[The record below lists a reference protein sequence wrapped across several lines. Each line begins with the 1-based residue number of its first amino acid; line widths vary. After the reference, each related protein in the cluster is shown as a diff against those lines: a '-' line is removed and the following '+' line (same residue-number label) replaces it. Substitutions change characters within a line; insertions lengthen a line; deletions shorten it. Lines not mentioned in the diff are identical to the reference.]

1 LIQLQGFRQI
11 YRPALGKDKTTTTAA
26 RWWIIRFVALAL
38 NLSRSKLQNAVSLN
52 LPHVKRLQ
60 KLWIT
65 SSETFCLFLKGKRTL
80 RPQTTNHPF
89 QHPSKQYR
97 SMSYAPRIAPVTG
110 IAVRK
115 VEAVIELLESG
126 ATIPFIARYR
136 KEATGEL
143 DEVAIADIQDA
154 WKKMLELDKRR
165 EVILQSIEEQGKM
178 TPELKR
184 AIEQA
189 VTMTELEDLYLPY
202 RPKRKTRATIAIDK
216 GLEPLAKRIFAQR
229 DQTVASI
236 AEAYLTDQVPNVEE
250 ALQGAR
256 DIIAEWI
263 SEDVKARDKIR
274 RHFDRT
280 AVIASR
286 LVKGKEEEGKKYLDY
301 FDWSEPLA
309 KCPSHRLLA
318 MRRGEE
324 EGFLRVSIAPEE
336 ERAVGDLEAMFV
348 QSYGESSAQVR
359 TAVKDSYKRLLQPG
373 IETEFRNISKEKA
386 DTEAIRVFAENLRQ
400 LLLSAPLGEQ
410 KVMGIDPGFRTGCKV
425 VCLDASG
432 NLLYNTAIYPHEPQR
447 KVFESQSEIEHLV
460 EKYQIEAIS
469 VGNGTAG
476 RETMDFLRKIKFE
489 RPVEIFQVNE
499 AGASI
504 YSASEAAREEF
515 PSEDITVRGAVSIGR
530 RLMDPLAELVK
541 IDPKSIGVGQYQHD
555 VNQNQLKD
563 GLDRTVESCVNAV
576 GINLN
581 TASKHLLTYVSGL
594 GPVLAQ
600 NIVHYRAE
608 NGAFQKRSDLKK
620 VPRLG
625 DKAFEQCAGF
635 LRIREAKNPLDNT
648 AVHPERYALV
658 EEMAHDLGCKVADLV
673 HDKHQRAKI
682 DLKKYVRSDVGLPT
696 LQDILKE
703 IEKPGLDPRG
713 NAKAFEFANVHS
725 LDDLHEGMVLPGI
738 VTNITNFGAFVD
750 IGVKDSGLVHV
761 SQLADKFV
769 RNPMEVVSL
778 GQQVMVRVVEVDYAR
793 KRVALSMKGL

>member
-1 LIQLQGFRQI
+1 M
-11 YRPALGKDKTTTTAA
+11 
-26 RWWIIRFVALAL
+26 
-38 NLSRSKLQNAVSLN
+38 
-52 LPHVKRLQ
+52 H
-60 KLWIT
+60 
-65 SSETFCLFLKGKRTL
+65 
-80 RPQTTNHPF
+80 
-89 QHPSKQYR
+89 
-97 SMSYAPRIAPVTG
+97 YAPRIAPVTG
-110 IAVRK
+110 IPVRK
-115 VEAVIELLESG
+115 VEAVIELLEGG

-143 DEVAIADIQDA
+143 DEVQIADIQDA
-154 WKKMLELDKRR
+154 WKKMKELDKRR
-165 EVILQSIEEQGKM
+165 EVILLSIEEQGKLS
-178 TPELKR
+178 PELR
-184 AIEQA
+184 RSIENA

-202 RPKRKTRATIAIDK
+202 KPKRKTRASIAIEK
-216 GLEPLAKRIFAQR
+216 GLEPLAKRIFSQR
-229 DQTVASI
+229 DKEV
-236 AEAYLTDQVPNVEE
+236 EAFALQYITDLVPSVED

-263 SEDVKARDKIR
+263 SEDLKARDKIR
-274 RHFDRT
+274 RHFERG

-286 LVKGKEEEGKKYLDY
+286 LVKGKSEEGKKYLDY
-301 FDWSEPLA
+301 FEWSEPLA

-324 EGFLRVSIAPEE
+324 EGFLRVGIAPEE
-336 ERAVGDLEAMFV
+336 ERAVGDLEAMFING
-348 QSYGESSAQVR
+348 YGESAAEVR

-386 DTEAIRVFAENLRQ
+386 DLEAIRVFAENLRQ
-400 LLLSAPLGEQ
+400 LLLSAPLGEK
-410 KVMGIDPGFRTGCKV
+410 KVMGVDPGFRTGCKV

-432 NLLYNTAIYPHEPQR
+432 TLVYNTAIYPHEPQR
-447 KVFESQSEIEHLV
+447 KTFESQSEIEHLV

-476 RETMDFLRKIKFE
+476 RETMDFLQKIKFE
-489 RPVEIFQVNE
+489 RPVEIFLVNE

-515 PSEDITVRGAVSIGR
+515 PKEDITVRGAVSIGR

-555 VNQNQLKD
+555 VNQHQLKE

-600 NIVHYRAE
+600 NIVTHRAE

-620 VPRLG
+620 VARLG

-635 LRIREAKNPLDNT
+635 LRIREANNPLDNT

-658 EEMAHDLGCKVADLV
+658 EEMAGDVGCKVIDLV
-673 HDKHQRAKI
+673 RDHTQRAKI
-682 DLKKYVRSDVGLPT
+682 DLKKYVRGDVGLPT

-713 NAKAFEFANVHS
+713 AAKAFEFANVRS
-725 LDDLHEGMVLPGI
+725 LDDLHPGMVLPGI

-769 RNPMEVVSL
+769 RNPMEVVAL
-778 GQQVMVRVVEVDYAR
+778 GQQVTVRVVEVDYAR